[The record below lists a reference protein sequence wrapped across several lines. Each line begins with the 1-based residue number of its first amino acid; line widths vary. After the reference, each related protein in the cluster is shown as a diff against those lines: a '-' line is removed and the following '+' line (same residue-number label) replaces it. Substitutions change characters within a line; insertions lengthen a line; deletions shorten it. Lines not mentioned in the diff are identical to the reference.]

1 MSTTNII
8 LVTGGS
14 GFVASHLII
23 QLLEAGNVVRATL
36 RKASREQAVRET
48 LQPHITTE
56 ANTRLSFV
64 VADLAS
70 DDGWEDA
77 IRGCNYVHHVASP
90 FPASQPKNE
99 DELIRPARE
108 GTLRVLRHSRDAGV
122 KRVIMTSSFAAVGYG
137 YKDLPTSFTEENWS
151 ILDSKVEVP
160 AYHKSKTLA
169 ERAAWE
175 FVEKEGNGLEIAV
188 VNPTGIF
195 GPVLGPDVATSVG
208 LLKSMM
214 EGKMAA
220 CPQLYFG
227 VVDVRDVADLHIKA
241 MLADEAK
248 GKRFLALCDG
258 DAVSLKNVADIARRS
273 QPASA
278 ARLPKWE
285 LPNTAVKFIAL
296 FNSQLASVKAEVG
309 VIKKVD
315 NSRAKTLG
323 WKPRTV
329 EECISDTAASL
340 VKQGIVQAP

>member
-1 MSTTNII
+1 MSNNYTI

-23 QLLEAGNVVRATL
+23 QLLESGHTVRATL
-36 RKASREQAVRET
+36 RNASREAAVRQI

-64 VADLAS
+64 VADLSS
-70 DDGWEDA
+70 DKGWEDA
-77 IRGCNYVHHVASP
+77 VRGCDYVHHVASP
-90 FPASQPKNE
+90 FPAAQPKDE

-108 GTLRVLRHSRDAGV
+108 GTLRVLRQSRDAGV

-137 YKDLPTSFTEENWS
+137 YKDLPASFTEANWS
-151 ILDSKVEVP
+151 ILDSGVQVP

-169 ERAAWE
+169 ERAAWD
-175 FVEKEGNGLEIAV
+175 FVEKEGNSLELTV

-195 GPVLGPDVATSVG
+195 GPVLGPDVAASVG

-214 EGKMAA
+214 NGKMAA

-227 VVDVRDVADLHIKA
+227 VVDARDVADLHIRV
-241 MLADEAK
+241 MLSDEAK

-258 DAVSLKNVADIARRS
+258 DAVSLKRVADIARKS
-273 QPASA
+273 QAEFSD
-278 ARLPKWE
+278 RLPTWE
-285 LPNTAVKFIAL
+285 LPNAVVKVAAIFS
-296 FNSQLASVKAEVG
+296 SQLATVRAEVG

-315 NSRAKTLG
+315 NSRAKALG
-323 WKPRTV
+323 WKPRSV

-340 VKQGIVQAP
+340 VKQGIVKAP